1 MHERG
6 GREERKGGEEGG
18 EKRGR
23 NTGEGKLGGWR
34 GKGRKHYGRRN
45 GGERNRTDEMT
56 GK

>member
-6 GREERKGGEEGG
+6 GREEKKGEEHG
-18 EKRGR
+18 RGKAR
-23 NTGEGKLGGWR
+23 RMEGEGEETL
-34 GKGRKHYGRRN
+34 RRN